1 MLIKEYRLL
10 MPLRVEEYF
19 IAQLYMVAKASTE
32 ETGRKAGEGIEIVK
46 NEPYE
51 ENDQGMPPGQYT
63 EKIFHLKS
71 RLPKFVRMFL
81 PEEAM
86 KIYEYSWNAYPRCKT
101 VYRNPWLGDIF
112 SLVVDSLHV
121 QDKGTMDNALGLTE
135 AELSKRKV
143 EFLNIASDEVKAV
156 KGEDPTKFHSE
167 KTGRGPL
174 APDWYEHT
182 EPVMCCYKVCKL
194 QFKKWGLQT
203 KVEQWGQYYGLR
215 NTFMKYH
222 RKLFCWI
229 DEWYGLTVED
239 IRRMEDETQKLTR
252 EKLEKSKLMAS
263 SNDSE
268 SFEEE
273 YE

>member
-1 MLIKEYRLL
+1 

-182 EPVMCCYKVCKL
+182 EPVMCCYK
-194 QFKKWGLQT
+194 
-203 KVEQWGQYYGLR
+203 WGQYYGLR

>member
-1 MLIKEYRLL
+1 
-10 MPLRVEEYF
+10 
-19 IAQLYMVAKASTE
+19 
-32 ETGRKAGEGIEIVK
+32 
-46 NEPYE
+46 
-51 ENDQGMPPGQYT
+51 
-63 EKIFHLKS
+63 
-71 RLPKFVRMFL
+71 VRMFL
-81 PEEAM
+81 PEDAM

-101 VYRNPWLGDIF
+101 VYRNPWLGDTF

-121 QDKGTMDNALGLTE
+121 QDKGTLENALGLTE
-135 AELSKRKV
+135 DELRKRKV
-143 EFLNIASDEVKAV
+143 EFLNIADDEVKMV
-156 KGEDPTKFHSE
+156 KGEDPTTFHSE

-174 APDWYEHT
+174 APDWYKNT

-215 NTFMKYH
+215 NTFIKYH

-239 IRRMEDETQKLTR
+239 IRRMEDETQKLTK
-252 EKLEKSKLMAS
+252 EKLEKSKWTTA